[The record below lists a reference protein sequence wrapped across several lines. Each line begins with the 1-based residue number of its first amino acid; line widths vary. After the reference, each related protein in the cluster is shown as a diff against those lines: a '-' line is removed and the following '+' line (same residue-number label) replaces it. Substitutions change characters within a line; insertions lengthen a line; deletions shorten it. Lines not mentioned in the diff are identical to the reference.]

1 MEYAT
6 ISKQIFKLKIFKRH
20 RDNSDHNNA
29 SATMSRSLRYDQDDE
44 DDDYDDCYNFDD
56 VVTTVG
62 SVRLSM
68 DDASSS
74 LSSGTR
80 AVTATA
86 ASSSRRRGIGSG
98 SGGRPTTSASSSGRR
113 GVGAR
118 SVVSRRGGGGMGR
131 SVAGGGG
138 SIAAPRRPMTAKSRA
153 GYSSS
158 RSSSATGGRGGDGRS
173 VVGSAIADTTAAV
186 VIDPA
191 AEAKEMED
199 SIHHLLEESTLLLH
213 RGDLLDGLDKAKEA
227 GKLERKLVKHRD
239 VHSLP
244 DDGADDLMFGTW
256 FQLALAYEKNSLDD
270 EAMKAYDY
278 LSKQKGMA
286 SSWKAQ
292 VNLGNAQYRRGD
304 YDEAVR
310 SYQMALDRIPPGIG
324 QQIGFR
330 VCRNLSNALLRLGRH
345 RDATQ
350 TLEAAMSATV
360 PECEAAFNLILC
372 HIAKGDVDKAK
383 VVFRKMLELPSLRAD
398 SEEDAVDAAGHTDD
412 DLSLELKRRQKVAR
426 DLATNAARLIATSSG
441 DENDTKWVI
450 DKVRGAELDS
460 IAHVLEME
468 MAVQRLRSREDIDGA
483 IKVLKS
489 FGRKDKEG
497 RAAASTNLAFVHL
510 LEGNVNEALDQASLA
525 VTTNRYDARALAN
538 LGCCYYLQRDF
549 DKARDCFMEAVGVD
563 AACVEAIYNLGLV
576 SAELRDYD
584 SAVQAFERV
593 IQLVPNHIESL
604 YWLSR
609 IGPSQYEVIFESM
622 QV

>member
-1 MEYAT
+1 M
-6 ISKQIFKLKIFKRH
+6 SFRRH
-20 RDNSDHNNA
+20 RN
-29 SATMSRSLRYDQDDE
+29 DE
-44 DDDYDDCYNFDD
+44 DYDDYDDDCYNFDD

-62 SVRLSM
+62 SIRLSM

-80 AVTATA
+80 AATTATA
-86 ASSSRRRGIGSG
+86 ARRRGI
-98 SGGRPTTSASSSGRR
+98 GRPTTSASSVRR
-113 GVGAR
+113 GIGSKR
-118 SVVSRRGGGGMGR
+118 SVVSRGG
-131 SVAGGGG
+131 GGGG
-138 SIAAPRRPMTAKSRA
+138 SIAAPRRPLTAKSRA

-173 VVGSAIADTTAAV
+173 VAGSIVADTANATAAAV
-186 VIDPA
+186 GDPD

-199 SIHHLLEESTLLLH
+199 TIHHLLEGSTLLLH
-213 RGDLLDGLDKAKEA
+213 RGDLLEGLDKAKEA
-227 GKLERKLVKHRD
+227 GKLERKLAKHRD
-239 VHSLP
+239 VHSLSD

-278 LSKQKGMA
+278 LSKQKGLA

-292 VNLGNAQYRRGD
+292 VNLGNAQYRRGE

-310 SYQMALDRIPPGIG
+310 SYQMALDRIPPGVG
-324 QQIGFR
+324 QQMGFR

-372 HIAKGDVDKAK
+372 HIAKGDIDKAK
-383 VVFRKMLELPSLRAD
+383 VVFCKMLELPALRAD
-398 SEEDAVDAAGHTDD
+398 SDDEDAAGNPTDD
-412 DLSLELKRRQKVAR
+412 DLRLELMRRQKVAS
-426 DLATNAARLIATSSG
+426 DLVTNAARLIASSDDG
-441 DENDTKWVI
+441 DADCIKWSI
-450 DKVRGAELDS
+450 NKVREAEVDS
-460 IAHVLEME
+460 IGHVLEME
-468 MAVQRLRSREDIDGA
+468 MAVQHLRSREDIDGA
-483 IKVLKS
+483 IKMLKS

-525 VTTNRYDARALAN
+525 VTTNRYDARALTN

-563 AACVEAIYNLGLV
+563 AGCVEAIYNLGLV

-609 IGPSQYEVIFESM
+609 IGPSHYEVIFESM

>member
-1 MEYAT
+1 
-6 ISKQIFKLKIFKRH
+6 
-20 RDNSDHNNA
+20 
-29 SATMSRSLRYDQDDE
+29 MSRSRYHQDDG
-44 DDDYDDCYNFDD
+44 DDDDDCYNFDD

-80 AVTATA
+80 AVTAT
-86 ASSSRRRGIGSG
+86 SRRRGIGSRSRS
-98 SGGRPTTSASSSGRR
+98 SGGRPTTSASSARR
-113 GVGAR
+113 GIGPRR
-118 SVVSRRGGGGMGR
+118 SIVSRGGGGR
-131 SVAGGGG
+131 SVVGGAASVVGNG
-138 SIAAPRRPMTAKSRA
+138 SIAAPRRPLTAKSRA

-173 VVGSAIADTTAAV
+173 VVGSIAADTITATAAV
-186 VIDPA
+186 VDPTS
-191 AEAKEMED
+191 EAKEMED
-199 SIHHLLEESTLLLH
+199 TIHRLLEESTLLLH

-239 VHSLP
+239 VHSLSE

-270 EAMKAYDY
+270 EAMRAYDY
-278 LSKQKGMA
+278 LSRQKGLA
-286 SSWKAQ
+286 SAWKAQ
-292 VNLGNAQYRRGD
+292 VNLGNAQYRRGE

-310 SYQMALDRIPPGIG
+310 SYQMALDRIPPGVG

-360 PECEAAFNLILC
+360 PECEAALNLILC

-383 VVFRKMLELPSLRAD
+383 VVFGKMLELPSLRAD
-398 SEEDAVDAAGHTDD
+398 SGDEDAAAGRPTDD
-412 DLSLELKRRQKVAR
+412 DLGLELMRRQKVAS
-426 DLATNAARLIATSSG
+426 DLVTNAARLIANS
-441 DENDTKWVI
+441 DDDNNDANGLKWAI
-450 DKVRGAELDS
+450 NKVREAELDS
-460 IAHVLEME
+460 IGHVLEME
-468 MAVQRLRSREDIDGA
+468 MTVQHLRSREDIDGA
-483 IKVLKS
+483 IKMLKS

-510 LEGNVNEALDQASLA
+510 LEGNVDEALDQASLA
-525 VTTNRYDARALAN
+525 VTTNRYDARALTN
-538 LGCCYYLQRDF
+538 LGCCYHLQRDF

-563 AACVEAIYNLGLV
+563 AGCVEAIYNLGLV